1 MKHTQSEI
9 LVMFLADQRGTWI
22 PAHALQKLST
32 PYGYVGSAGDVRA
45 RELAR
50 GECSDKLKGKI
61 ERAEGRDVGS
71 IRASGHYRFKQAAP
85 KQLTMTV

>member
-1 MKHTQSEI
+1 MKHTQTEI

-22 PAHALQKLST
+22 PAHALQKIET

-50 GECSDKLKGKI
+50 GECPDKFKGKI
-61 ERAEGRDVGS
+61 ERAEGRDIGLDA
-71 IRASGHYRFKQAAP
+71 RFAYYRFKQAAP
-85 KQLTMTV
+85 KQLAMTV